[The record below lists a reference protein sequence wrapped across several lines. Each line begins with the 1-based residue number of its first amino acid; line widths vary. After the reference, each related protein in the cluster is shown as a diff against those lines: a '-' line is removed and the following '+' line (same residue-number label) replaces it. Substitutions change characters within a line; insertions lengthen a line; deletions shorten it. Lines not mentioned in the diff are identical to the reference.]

1 MTSSVSALRASQV
14 ALVVKN
20 PPADAGD
27 VRDTGSNPGLGR
39 SPERGRGN
47 PHLYSFLENP
57 MDSRAWQ
64 VTIHRLAQSRA
75 QQKQISIRNTLN
87 NIFDV
92 CTCAIYSDLPAI
104 FMKFRVHTLPLTL
117 NDIHPCS
124 LL

>member
-1 MTSSVSALRASQV
+1 M

-20 PPADAGD
+20 PPANAGD
-27 VRDTGSNPGLGR
+27 IRDTGSNPGLGR
-39 SPERGRGN
+39 SPERGHGN
-47 PHLYSFLENP
+47 PHHYSFLEKP
-57 MDSRAWQ
+57 MDSGGWQ

-75 QQKQISIRNTLN
+75 QVKRLSRRNTHN

-104 FMKFRVHTLPLTL
+104 FMKFRVHTLPLIL
-117 NDIHPCS
+117 NNIHPCS